1 MQKVLQTYHLSIGY
15 KGQALMPAIEVS
27 LNEGDIVAL
36 AGPNGSGKTTLF
48 KTLSASLKPVGG
60 EVKLF
65 GKDLRDYSPTE
76 RSSLFSLVLTEKP
89 DDLFLKVFDIV
100 AAGRYPHLGLLAKL
114 KAEDEQIIYDSLE
127 TVGIGHLVNRN
138 FVSFS
143 DGEQQKVMIT
153 KALVQDTPLIFMDEP
168 AAFLDYPS
176 KIELVSIMH
185 KLSREKKKTI
195 LFSSHDL
202 DLLLRHA
209 DVMWVVAPQ
218 QPLRQGTPKE
228 LVERGI
234 IDEYFKPIV
243 AKEEFY
249 WMTSE
254 RPDLKTC
261 FSGDWSDID
270 TNSLRNNENY
280 GRNVESW

>member
-1 MQKVLQTYHLSIGY
+1 MNEVLRTTNLLIGY
-15 KGQALMPAIEVS
+15 KGQPLIPKVNVS

-48 KTLSASLKPVGG
+48 KTLSASIKPVGG
-60 EVKLF
+60 EVSLF
-65 GKDLRDYSPTE
+65 GKKLQDYSPTE

-100 AAGRYPHLGLLAKL
+100 AAGRYPHLGLLARL
-114 KAEDEQIIYDSLE
+114 SADDEKIIRDSLE
-127 TVGIGHLVNRN
+127 TVGISHLVDRN
-138 FVSFS
+138 FVSLS
-143 DGEQQKVMIT
+143 DGEQQKVMIA

-176 KIELVSIMH
+176 KIELVNILH
-185 KLSREKKKTI
+185 KLSSEKKKTI

-209 DVMWVVAPQ
+209 DVMWVVAPH
-218 QPLRQGTPKE
+218 QPLRQGTPKA
-228 LVERGI
+228 LVDEGI

-243 AKEEFY
+243 AKDEFF
-249 WMTSE
+249 WM
-254 RPDLKTC
+254 K
-261 FSGDWSDID
+261 
-270 TNSLRNNENY
+270 
-280 GRNVESW
+280 

>member
-1 MQKVLQTYHLSIGY
+1 MKEVLHTNHLLIGY
-15 KGQALMPAIEVS
+15 KDKPLLPEINVS
-27 LNEGDIVAL
+27 LGEGDIVAL

-65 GKDLRDYSPTE
+65 GKNLRDYSPTD

-100 AAGRYPHLGLLAKL
+100 SAGRYHHLGLLAKL
-114 KAEDEQIIYDSLE
+114 KPEDEQIIYDSLE
-127 TVGIGHLVNRN
+127 TVGITGLMERN
-138 FVSFS
+138 FVSLS
-143 DGEQQKVMIT
+143 DGEQQKVMIA

-176 KIELVSIMH
+176 KIELVNIMH
-185 KLSREKKKTI
+185 TLSREKHKTI

-209 DVMWVVAPQ
+209 DQMWVMAPQ
-218 QPLRQGTPKE
+218 QPLRQGRPKE
-228 LVERGI
+228 LVEQGI

-243 AKEEFY
+243 AKEEFF
-249 WMTSE
+249 WI
-254 RPDLKTC
+254 K
-261 FSGDWSDID
+261 
-270 TNSLRNNENY
+270 
-280 GRNVESW
+280 

>member
-1 MQKVLQTYHLSIGY
+1 MQEVLKTSNLLIGY
-15 KGQALMPAIEVS
+15 KGQALMPAIDVS

-76 RSSLFSLVLTEKP
+76 RSSLFSLVLTERP

-127 TVGIGHLVNRN
+127 TVGISHLVNRN
-138 FVSFS
+138 FVSLS
-143 DGEQQKVMIT
+143 DGEQQKVMIA

-176 KIELVSIMH
+176 KIELVNIMH

-228 LVERGI
+228 LVEQGI
-234 IDEYFKPIV
+234 IDAYFKPIV
-243 AKEEFY
+243 AKDEFY
-249 WMTSE
+249 WITSE

>member
-1 MQKVLQTYHLSIGY
+1 MQEVLQTYNLLIGY
-15 KGQALMPAIEVS
+15 KGQPLIPEVNVS
-27 LNEGDIVAL
+27 LYEGDIVAL

-48 KTLSASLKPVGG
+48 KTLSASIKPIGG

-114 KAEDEQIIYDSLE
+114 RTEDEQIIYNSLQ
-127 TVGIGHLVNRN
+127 TVGIGHLTNRN
-138 FVSFS
+138 FVSLS
-143 DGEQQKVMIT
+143 DGEKQKVMIA
-153 KALVQDTPLIFMDEP
+153 KALVQDTPIIFMDEP

-176 KIELVSIMH
+176 KIELVNIMH
-185 KLSREKKKTI
+185 KLSREQHKTI

-202 DLLLRHA
+202 DLLLRHS
-209 DVMWVVAPQ
+209 DRLWVMAPH

-228 LVERGI
+228 LVELGI

-249 WMTSE
+249 WMFPN
-254 RPDLKTC
+254 RPNLKTC
-261 FSGDWSDID
+261 FSGDWSSID
-270 TNSLRNNENY
+270 AHALRDNEYY
-280 GRNVESW
+280 GRDIEI